1 MKAASRFSLN
11 STGGSTLPEFL
22 RGLARFAGA
31 RLSSL
36 PLLWFKTDVAVVRI
50 RRADLAQTERG
61 ANGRALTN
69 ATCPLTTGHF
79 RQRQVRRAAT
89 HLDRIIEEC
98 ERGVKE
104 VGISGRSLALCS

>member
-1 MKAASRFSLN
+1 MKAASRFFLN
-11 STGGSTLPEFL
+11 PTGGSTLPEFL
-22 RGLARFAGA
+22 RGLARFASA

-69 ATCPLTTGHF
+69 ATCSLTTGHF

-104 VGISGRSLALCS
+104 VGISGGSLSLSS

>member
-1 MKAASRFSLN
+1 MKAASRFSPN
-11 STGGSTLPEFL
+11 PTGGSTLPEFL
-22 RGLARFAGA
+22 RGLARFASA

-69 ATCPLTTGHF
+69 ATRPFTTGHF

-104 VGISGRSLALCS
+104 VGISGGSLSLSS

>member
-1 MKAASRFSLN
+1 MKAASRFFLDP
-11 STGGSTLPEFL
+11 TGGSTLPEFL
-22 RGLARFAGA
+22 RGLARFACA
-31 RLSSL
+31 RLSSF

-50 RRADLAQTERG
+50 RRADFAQTERG

-104 VGISGRSLALCS
+104 VGISGGSLSLSS

>member
-1 MKAASRFSLN
+1 MKAAGRLFPDP
-11 STGGSTLPEFL
+11 TLGRALSECL
-22 RGLARFAGA
+22 KRLARFARA
-31 RLSSL
+31 CSSFF
-36 PLLWFKTDVAVVRI
+36 PLFRFKTDVAVVRI

-104 VGISGRSLALCS
+104 VGISGGSLSLSS

>member
-1 MKAASRFSLN
+1 MKAAGGFSFDP
-11 STGGSTLPEFL
+11 TGGSTLPEFL
-22 RGLARFAGA
+22 RGLACFACA
-31 RLSSL
+31 CISFF
-36 PLLWFKTDVAVVRI
+36 LLFWFKTDVAVVRI

-104 VGISGRSLALCS
+104 VGISGGSLSLSS